1 MTESSASTADSFER
15 MMNSLSSI
23 VDRLDSID
31 SNLQQFASSAK
42 FKSQSSAK
50 DFENSDRPFG
60 QHHANFYDEDS
71 PSRRNKNRHSSDI
84 WDAKEQKDF
93 TSRLEKSILDAL
105 GGDAIRKGFQGFF
118 QEFSKQP

>member
-60 QHHANFYDEDS
+60 QHHANFLLYIFYQKYNLKNLFLMHSGEMQFERGFKDS
-71 PSRRNKNRHSSDI
+71 SKNFQSS
-84 WDAKEQKDF
+84 
-93 TSRLEKSILDAL
+93 
-105 GGDAIRKGFQGFF
+105 
-118 QEFSKQP
+118 